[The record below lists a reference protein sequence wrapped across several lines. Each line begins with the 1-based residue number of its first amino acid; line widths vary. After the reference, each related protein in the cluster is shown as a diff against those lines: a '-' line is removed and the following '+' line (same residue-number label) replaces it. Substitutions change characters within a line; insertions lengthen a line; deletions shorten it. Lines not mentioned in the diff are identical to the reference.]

1 MSNSNLYGKSKTKKM
16 SAEIDP
22 KYLPP
27 KQLDHN
33 GNEIPWSNDPN
44 TIAYLRRYAEN
55 AKQSELNAKLFE
67 KQREE
72 ELREMEERE
81 KRQREESER
90 RREANAKTPERQF
103 NMLLSG
109 KSPRYNFGNYAVP
122 MYPAF
127 VGIPSKIHQQEGY
140 GIKVISI
147 EPGLSLLKEEYNAC
161 KIIRLD
167 EQMHNRLNEFAK
179 DGETILDLMNRLLD
193 IATTATEAKQTQQQQ
208 QQ

>member
-27 KQLDHN
+27 KQLNHN

-81 KRQREESER
+81 KRQREESGR
-90 RREANAKTPERQF
+90 RHEANAKTLNDSLTCFFLGNLHDITSVIMQYPCIRR
-103 NMLLSG
+103 LSVSHQKYINKKG
-109 KSPRYNFGNYAVP
+109 
-122 MYPAF
+122 MYQ
-127 VGIPSKIHQQEGY
+127 S
-140 GIKVISI
+140 
-147 EPGLSLLKEEYNAC
+147 
-161 KIIRLD
+161 D
-167 EQMHNRLNEFAK
+167 
-179 DGETILDLMNRLLD
+179 
-193 IATTATEAKQTQQQQ
+193 
-208 QQ
+208 